1 VSLAATELP
10 LEARAALALQLR
22 SAHVRDVRIMR
33 AIELAPRSLFAPHRF
48 RDLVSRD
55 IALPIGC
62 GQSMPSAADL
72 AWRLEALEV
81 GTAHRV
87 LEVGS
92 GSGYAAAVLSLIA
105 REVES
110 VERFETLA
118 VAAARR
124 LEDLGV
130 ANARVACADGF
141 APARSAGLY
150 DRIIVHAAVDA
161 APLPLL
167 EALKPDGVIAF
178 GRRLAALGGPTR
190 ARWIKIERKPDGDN
204 KETDLGPCRLSPALL
219 GRAGIL

>member
-1 VSLAATELP
+1 MSLAAAELS

-22 SAHVRDVRIMR
+22 SANVRSVQIMR
-33 AIELAPRSLFAPHRF
+33 AIELAPRALFAPHRF
-48 RDLVSRD
+48 RDLAARN

-62 GQSMPSAADL
+62 GQSMPAAADL
-72 AWRLEALEV
+72 AWRLEALDIA
-81 GTAHRV
+81 TSHRV

-92 GSGYAAAVLSLIA
+92 GSGYATTVLSLLA
-105 REVES
+105 LEVES

-124 LEDLGV
+124 LLGLGV
-130 ANARVACADGF
+130 ANARVSCADGF

-161 APLPLL
+161 APPPLL
-167 EALKPDGVIAF
+167 EALKPEGVLAF
-178 GRRLAALGGPTR
+178 GRRIAALGGPTR
-190 ARWIKIERKPDGDN
+190 ARWIKIERKARGEA
-204 KETDLGPCRLSPALL
+204 KEIDLGPCRLAPALL

>member
-1 VSLAATELP
+1 MSLADVDLT

-22 SAHVRDVRIMR
+22 SANVRDVRIMR

-48 RDLVSRD
+48 RDLACRN

-62 GQSMPSAADL
+62 GQSMPAAADI
-72 AWRLEALEV
+72 AWRVEALEV
-81 GTAHRV
+81 APSHRV

-92 GSGYAAAVLSLIA
+92 GSGYATTVLSLLA
-105 REVES
+105 LEVES

-124 LEDLGV
+124 LESLGV
-130 ANARVACADGF
+130 ANARVSCADGF

-150 DRIIVHAAVDA
+150 DRIIVHAAVDV
-161 APLPLL
+161 APAPLL
-167 EALKPDGVIAF
+167 EALKPDGVLAF

-190 ARWIKIERKPDGDN
+190 ARWIKIERKADGEA
-204 KETDLGPCRLSPALL
+204 KETDLGPCRLPPALL
-219 GRAGIL
+219 GRAGTL